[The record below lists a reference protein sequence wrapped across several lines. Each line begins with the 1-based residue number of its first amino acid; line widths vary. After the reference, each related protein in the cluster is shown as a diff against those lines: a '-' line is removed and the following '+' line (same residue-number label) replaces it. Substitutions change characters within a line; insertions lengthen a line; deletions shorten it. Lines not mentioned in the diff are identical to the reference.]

1 MSSPGLLYTKFRA
14 ILFCCLLISAPAFA
28 DESPARTAPRDL
40 VLLNWSEYL
49 DPELVEKFERQF
61 NARVREVYFESDDLR
76 DDMLLETEAAGYDLV
91 MTNDVAVDVYRRRGW
106 LEPVTEKQVPN
117 LRYIDPRWL
126 DAFPGVRGYAV
137 PYFWGTTGIV
147 YRKDLVDKPMTSWM
161 DLYRPAESLRGKIAM
176 VENSRDLIGM
186 ALKALGYSANSA
198 DDKEIEE
205 AGQLL
210 MAQKPYVADY
220 AALTLDGD
228 SALVTG
234 EIAAAILYSGDAL
247 MVQEF
252 HPDIEYVLP
261 VEGGNIWTDYLV
273 VMKNANDKELA
284 WAFINF
290 LNEPEH
296 AAQLAEY
303 VYYATPNRAAEKL
316 LPEEFLTDAVIY
328 PDEVLLEKSEAYAD
342 LPSQAMRKR
351 NSLFSRVT
359 Q

>member
-1 MSSPGLLYTKFRA
+1 MSCTRMLSTKFRA
-14 ILFCCLLISAPAFA
+14 IFLCCLLISAPLPAV
-28 DESPARTAPRDL
+28 ESPAQTAPRDL

-61 NARVREVYFESDDLR
+61 NAKVREVYFESDDLR
-76 DDMLLETEAAGYDLV
+76 DDMLLETEAVGYDLV
-91 MTNDVAVDVYRRRGW
+91 VTNDVAVDVYRRRGW
-106 LEPVTEKQVPN
+106 LEPVTEKQVSN
-117 LRYIDPRWL
+117 LKHIDPRWL

-137 PYFWGTTGIV
+137 PYFWGTTGIA
-147 YRKDLVDKPMTSWM
+147 YRKDLVDRPITSWM

-210 MAQKPYVADY
+210 MAQKLYVADY
-220 AALTLDGD
+220 AALTLDEK

-234 EIAAAILYSGDAL
+234 EIVAAMLYSGDAL

-252 HPDIEYVLP
+252 HPDIEYLVP
-261 VEGGNIWTDYLV
+261 VEGGNIWADYLV
-273 VMKNANDKELA
+273 VMKNAGNKELA

-316 LPEEFLTDAVIY
+316 LPEEFLTDPVIY
-328 PDEVLLEKSEAYAD
+328 PDEALLEKSERYVD

-351 NSLFSRVT
+351 NSVFSRVT